1 MSTLFP
7 RTISYKHRTAELV
20 NGVWEFS
27 ETDGTFTGS
36 VQPLTGKELQFLP
49 EGRRDIGLM
58 KVYSNTPLSVSVEG
72 SNIPGDVVI
81 WAGRKWEII
90 RELVFANDLINHYKY
105 IAALFNDGDEND
117 EETTEGEDTATARNA
132 YTGNADGP
140 DRHERED
147 RRRTLER
154 PLQVGHCSASKKGE
168 GGKKPSGHG
177 ERQGN
182 VYLYQ
187 LRRELEPRGLQCI

>member
-7 RTISYKHRTAELV
+7 RNISYRHRTAELV

-72 SNIPGDVVI
+72 SNTPGDIVI

-90 RELVFANDLINHYKY
+90 RELVFANDIINHYKY
-105 IAALFNDGDEND
+105 IAALFNGDEEEEPEED
-117 EETTEGEDTATARNA
+117 GEETTEGEDA
-132 YTGNADGP
+132 
-140 DRHERED
+140 E
-147 RRRTLER
+147 
-154 PLQVGHCSASKKGE
+154 Q
-168 GGKKPSGHG
+168 
-177 ERQGN
+177 
-182 VYLYQ
+182 
-187 LRRELEPRGLQCI
+187 

>member
-7 RTISYKHRTAELV
+7 RTISYKHRTVELV

-72 SNIPGDVVI
+72 SNTPGDIVI

-105 IAALFNDGDEND
+105 IAALFNDGDEEND
-117 EETTEGEDTATARNA
+117 EETTEGEDA
-132 YTGNADGP
+132 
-140 DRHERED
+140 E
-147 RRRTLER
+147 
-154 PLQVGHCSASKKGE
+154 Q
-168 GGKKPSGHG
+168 
-177 ERQGN
+177 
-182 VYLYQ
+182 
-187 LRRELEPRGLQCI
+187 

>member
-7 RTISYKHRTAELV
+7 RTISYKHRASELV

-36 VQPLTGKELQFLP
+36 VQPLTAKELQFLT

-72 SNIPGDVVI
+72 SNTPGDVVL

-90 RELVFANDLINHYKY
+90 RELVFANDIINHYKY
-105 IAALFNDGDEND
+105 IAALFNDGDEDPEEND
-117 EETTEGEDTATARNA
+117 GETTEGEDA
-132 YTGNADGP
+132 
-140 DRHERED
+140 E
-147 RRRTLER
+147 
-154 PLQVGHCSASKKGE
+154 Q
-168 GGKKPSGHG
+168 
-177 ERQGN
+177 
-182 VYLYQ
+182 
-187 LRRELEPRGLQCI
+187 

>member
-7 RTISYKHRTAELV
+7 RTISYKRRTAELV

-36 VQPLTGKELQFLP
+36 VQPVNGKDLQFLP

-72 SNIPGDVVI
+72 SNTPGDIVL

-90 RELVFANDLINHYKY
+90 RELVFANDIINHYKY
-105 IAALFNDGDEND
+105 IAALFNDGDDEEDPEEND
-117 EETTEGEDTATARNA
+117 GETTEGEDA
-132 YTGNADGP
+132 
-140 DRHERED
+140 E
-147 RRRTLER
+147 
-154 PLQVGHCSASKKGE
+154 Q
-168 GGKKPSGHG
+168 
-177 ERQGN
+177 
-182 VYLYQ
+182 
-187 LRRELEPRGLQCI
+187 

>member
-1 MSTLFP
+1 MSTLFQ

-72 SNIPGDVVI
+72 SNTPGDVVI

-105 IAALFNDGDEND
+105 IAALFNDGDEEND
-117 EETTEGEDTATARNA
+117 EETTESEDA
-132 YTGNADGP
+132 
-140 DRHERED
+140 E
-147 RRRTLER
+147 
-154 PLQVGHCSASKKGE
+154 Q
-168 GGKKPSGHG
+168 
-177 ERQGN
+177 
-182 VYLYQ
+182 
-187 LRRELEPRGLQCI
+187 

>member
-1 MSTLFP
+1 MSTLFQ

-20 NGVWEFS
+20 NGVSEFS

-72 SNIPGDVVI
+72 SNTPGDVVI

-105 IAALFNDGDEND
+105 IAALFNDGDEDEEND
-117 EETTEGEDTATARNA
+117 EETTEGEDA
-132 YTGNADGP
+132 
-140 DRHERED
+140 E
-147 RRRTLER
+147 
-154 PLQVGHCSASKKGE
+154 Q
-168 GGKKPSGHG
+168 
-177 ERQGN
+177 
-182 VYLYQ
+182 
-187 LRRELEPRGLQCI
+187 

>member
-72 SNIPGDVVI
+72 SNTPGDVVI

-90 RELVFANDLINHYKY
+90 RQLVFANDLINHYKY
-105 IAALFNDGDEND
+105 IAALFNDGDEDEEND
-117 EETTEGEDTATARNA
+117 EETTEGEDA
-132 YTGNADGP
+132 
-140 DRHERED
+140 E
-147 RRRTLER
+147 
-154 PLQVGHCSASKKGE
+154 Q
-168 GGKKPSGHG
+168 
-177 ERQGN
+177 
-182 VYLYQ
+182 
-187 LRRELEPRGLQCI
+187 

>member
-1 MSTLFP
+1 MSTLFQ
-7 RTISYKHRTAELV
+7 RTIGYKHRTAELV

-58 KVYSNTPLSVSVEG
+58 KVYSNTPLYVSVEG
-72 SNIPGDVVI
+72 SNTPGDVVI

-105 IAALFNDGDEND
+105 IAALFNDGDD
-117 EETTEGEDTATARNA
+117 EETTEGEDA
-132 YTGNADGP
+132 
-140 DRHERED
+140 E
-147 RRRTLER
+147 
-154 PLQVGHCSASKKGE
+154 Q
-168 GGKKPSGHG
+168 
-177 ERQGN
+177 
-182 VYLYQ
+182 
-187 LRRELEPRGLQCI
+187 

>member
-72 SNIPGDVVI
+72 SNTPGDVVI

-105 IAALFNDGDEND
+105 IAALFNDGDEDEEND
-117 EETTEGEDTATARNA
+117 EETTEGEDAEQSRTAI
-132 YTGNADGP
+132 
-140 DRHERED
+140 RHERED
-147 RRRTLER
+147 RSRTMER
-154 PLQVGHCSASKKGE
+154 PLQVGHRRTSKKSE

-177 ERQGN
+177 ECQGN
-182 VYLYQ
+182 VYLHQ
-187 LRRELEPRGLQCI
+187 LRRELEPRGLQCV

>member
-1 MSTLFP
+1 MSTLFQ
-7 RTISYKHRTAELV
+7 RTISYKHRTADLV

-72 SNIPGDVVI
+72 SNTPGDVVI

-105 IAALFNDGDEND
+105 IAALFNDGDD
-117 EETTEGEDTATARNA
+117 EETTEGEYA
-132 YTGNADGP
+132 
-140 DRHERED
+140 E
-147 RRRTLER
+147 
-154 PLQVGHCSASKKGE
+154 Q
-168 GGKKPSGHG
+168 
-177 ERQGN
+177 
-182 VYLYQ
+182 
-187 LRRELEPRGLQCI
+187 

>member
-7 RTISYKHRTAELV
+7 RTIGYKHRNAELV

-72 SNIPGDVVI
+72 SNTPGDIVI

-105 IAALFNDGDEND
+105 IAALFNDGDEDPEEND
-117 EETTEGEDTATARNA
+117 GETTEGEDA
-132 YTGNADGP
+132 
-140 DRHERED
+140 E
-147 RRRTLER
+147 
-154 PLQVGHCSASKKGE
+154 Q
-168 GGKKPSGHG
+168 
-177 ERQGN
+177 
-182 VYLYQ
+182 
-187 LRRELEPRGLQCI
+187 

>member
-72 SNIPGDVVI
+72 SNTPGDVVI

-90 RELVFANDLINHYKY
+90 RELVFANDIINH
-105 IAALFNDGDEND
+105 
-117 EETTEGEDTATARNA
+117 
-132 YTGNADGP
+132 
-140 DRHERED
+140 
-147 RRRTLER
+147 
-154 PLQVGHCSASKKGE
+154 
-168 GGKKPSGHG
+168 
-177 ERQGN
+177 
-182 VYLYQ
+182 
-187 LRRELEPRGLQCI
+187 

>member
-72 SNIPGDVVI
+72 STGI
-81 WAGRKWEII
+81 
-90 RELVFANDLINHYKY
+90 LLY
-105 IAALFNDGDEND
+105 
-117 EETTEGEDTATARNA
+117 ETTNIKIGTNRMVLSFEG
-132 YTGNADGP
+132 
-140 DRHERED
+140 
-147 RRRTLER
+147 
-154 PLQVGHCSASKKGE
+154 
-168 GGKKPSGHG
+168 
-177 ERQGN
+177 
-182 VYLYQ
+182 
-187 LRRELEPRGLQCI
+187 RGLGVRCVSGSCVEITGYVTKIEFVS

>member
-7 RTISYKHRTAELV
+7 RIISYKHRTAELV

-72 SNIPGDVVI
+72 SNTPGDVVI

-105 IAALFNDGDEND
+105 IAALFNDGDEDEEND
-117 EETTEGEDTATARNA
+117 EETTEGEDA
-132 YTGNADGP
+132 
-140 DRHERED
+140 E
-147 RRRTLER
+147 
-154 PLQVGHCSASKKGE
+154 Q
-168 GGKKPSGHG
+168 
-177 ERQGN
+177 
-182 VYLYQ
+182 
-187 LRRELEPRGLQCI
+187 

>member
-7 RTISYKHRTAELV
+7 RTINYKHRTAELV

-72 SNIPGDVVI
+72 SNTPGDVVI

-105 IAALFNDGDEND
+105 IAALFNDGDEDEEND
-117 EETTEGEDTATARNA
+117 EETTEGEDA
-132 YTGNADGP
+132 
-140 DRHERED
+140 E
-147 RRRTLER
+147 
-154 PLQVGHCSASKKGE
+154 Q
-168 GGKKPSGHG
+168 
-177 ERQGN
+177 
-182 VYLYQ
+182 
-187 LRRELEPRGLQCI
+187 

>member
-7 RTISYKHRTAELV
+7 RTISYKHRNAELV

-72 SNIPGDVVI
+72 SNTPGDVVI

-105 IAALFNDGDEND
+105 IAALFNDGDEDEEND
-117 EETTEGEDTATARNA
+117 EETTEGEDA
-132 YTGNADGP
+132 
-140 DRHERED
+140 E
-147 RRRTLER
+147 
-154 PLQVGHCSASKKGE
+154 Q
-168 GGKKPSGHG
+168 
-177 ERQGN
+177 
-182 VYLYQ
+182 
-187 LRRELEPRGLQCI
+187 

>member
-7 RTISYKHRTAELV
+7 RTIGYKHRTAELV

-72 SNIPGDVVI
+72 SNTPGDVVI

-105 IAALFNDGDEND
+105 IAALFNDGDEEEDPEEND
-117 EETTEGEDTATARNA
+117 GETTEGEDA
-132 YTGNADGP
+132 
-140 DRHERED
+140 E
-147 RRRTLER
+147 
-154 PLQVGHCSASKKGE
+154 Q
-168 GGKKPSGHG
+168 
-177 ERQGN
+177 
-182 VYLYQ
+182 
-187 LRRELEPRGLQCI
+187 

>member
-1 MSTLFP
+1 MSTLFQ

-72 SNIPGDVVI
+72 SNTPGDVVI

-90 RELVFANDLINHYKY
+90 RDLVFANDLINHYKY
-105 IAALFNDGDEND
+105 IAALFNDGDEEND
-117 EETTEGEDTATARNA
+117 EETTEGEDA
-132 YTGNADGP
+132 
-140 DRHERED
+140 E
-147 RRRTLER
+147 
-154 PLQVGHCSASKKGE
+154 Q
-168 GGKKPSGHG
+168 
-177 ERQGN
+177 
-182 VYLYQ
+182 
-187 LRRELEPRGLQCI
+187 

>member
-7 RTISYKHRTAELV
+7 RTIGYKHRTAELV

-72 SNIPGDVVI
+72 SNTPGDVVI

-105 IAALFNDGDEND
+105 IAALFNDGDEDPEEND
-117 EETTEGEDTATARNA
+117 GETTEGEDA
-132 YTGNADGP
+132 
-140 DRHERED
+140 E
-147 RRRTLER
+147 
-154 PLQVGHCSASKKGE
+154 Q
-168 GGKKPSGHG
+168 
-177 ERQGN
+177 
-182 VYLYQ
+182 
-187 LRRELEPRGLQCI
+187 

>member
-27 ETDGTFTGS
+27 DTEDGTFTGS

-49 EGRRDIGLM
+49 EGRCDIGLM

-72 SNIPGDVVI
+72 SNTPGDIVI

-105 IAALFNDGDEND
+105 IAALFNGDEEEEPEED
-117 EETTEGEDTATARNA
+117 GEETTEGEDA
-132 YTGNADGP
+132 
-140 DRHERED
+140 E
-147 RRRTLER
+147 
-154 PLQVGHCSASKKGE
+154 Q
-168 GGKKPSGHG
+168 
-177 ERQGN
+177 
-182 VYLYQ
+182 
-187 LRRELEPRGLQCI
+187 

>member
-7 RTISYKHRTAELV
+7 RTINYKHRTAELV

-72 SNIPGDVVI
+72 SNTPGDVVI
-81 WAGRKWEII
+81 WSGRKWEII

-105 IAALFNDGDEND
+105 IAALFNDGDEDEEND
-117 EETTEGEDTATARNA
+117 EETTEGEDA
-132 YTGNADGP
+132 
-140 DRHERED
+140 E
-147 RRRTLER
+147 
-154 PLQVGHCSASKKGE
+154 Q
-168 GGKKPSGHG
+168 
-177 ERQGN
+177 
-182 VYLYQ
+182 
-187 LRRELEPRGLQCI
+187 

>member
-7 RTISYKHRTAELV
+7 RTIGYKHRTAELV

-27 ETDGTFTGS
+27 ETDGTFSGS

-72 SNIPGDVVI
+72 SNTPGDIVI

-90 RELVFANDLINHYKY
+90 RELVFANDIINHYKY
-105 IAALFNDGDEND
+105 IAALFNDGDEEEEEEPEED
-117 EETTEGEDTATARNA
+117 GEETTEGEDA
-132 YTGNADGP
+132 
-140 DRHERED
+140 E
-147 RRRTLER
+147 
-154 PLQVGHCSASKKGE
+154 Q
-168 GGKKPSGHG
+168 
-177 ERQGN
+177 
-182 VYLYQ
+182 
-187 LRRELEPRGLQCI
+187 

>member
-1 MSTLFP
+1 MSTLFQ
-7 RTISYKHRTAELV
+7 RTIGYKHRTADLV

-58 KVYSNTPLSVSVEG
+58 KVYSNTPLYVSVEG
-72 SNIPGDVVI
+72 SNTPGDVVI

-105 IAALFNDGDEND
+105 IAALFNDGDD
-117 EETTEGEDTATARNA
+117 EETTEGEDA
-132 YTGNADGP
+132 
-140 DRHERED
+140 E
-147 RRRTLER
+147 
-154 PLQVGHCSASKKGE
+154 Q
-168 GGKKPSGHG
+168 
-177 ERQGN
+177 
-182 VYLYQ
+182 
-187 LRRELEPRGLQCI
+187 

>member
-7 RTISYKHRTAELV
+7 RIISYKHRTAELV

-72 SNIPGDVVI
+72 SNTPGDVVI

-105 IAALFNDGDEND
+105 IAALFNDGDED
-117 EETTEGEDTATARNA
+117 EEPEEDGEETTEGEDA
-132 YTGNADGP
+132 
-140 DRHERED
+140 E
-147 RRRTLER
+147 
-154 PLQVGHCSASKKGE
+154 Q
-168 GGKKPSGHG
+168 
-177 ERQGN
+177 
-182 VYLYQ
+182 
-187 LRRELEPRGLQCI
+187 

>member
-1 MSTLFP
+1 MSTLFH

-58 KVYSNTPLSVSVEG
+58 KIYSNTPLSVSVEG
-72 SNIPGDVVI
+72 SNTPGDVVI

-105 IAALFNDGDEND
+105 IAALFNDGDEEND
-117 EETTEGEDTATARNA
+117 GETTEGEDA
-132 YTGNADGP
+132 
-140 DRHERED
+140 E
-147 RRRTLER
+147 
-154 PLQVGHCSASKKGE
+154 Q
-168 GGKKPSGHG
+168 
-177 ERQGN
+177 
-182 VYLYQ
+182 
-187 LRRELEPRGLQCI
+187 

>member
-7 RTISYKHRTAELV
+7 RTINYKHRTAELV

-27 ETDGTFTGS
+27 ETDGTFSGS

-72 SNIPGDVVI
+72 SNTPGDIVI

-105 IAALFNDGDEND
+105 IAALFNDGDED
-117 EETTEGEDTATARNA
+117 EEEPAEDGEETTEGEDA
-132 YTGNADGP
+132 
-140 DRHERED
+140 E
-147 RRRTLER
+147 
-154 PLQVGHCSASKKGE
+154 Q
-168 GGKKPSGHG
+168 
-177 ERQGN
+177 
-182 VYLYQ
+182 
-187 LRRELEPRGLQCI
+187 

>member
-7 RTISYKHRTAELV
+7 RTIGYKHRTAELV

-72 SNIPGDVVI
+72 SNTPGDIVI

-105 IAALFNDGDEND
+105 IAALFNDGDEDPEEND
-117 EETTEGEDTATARNA
+117 GETTEGEDA
-132 YTGNADGP
+132 
-140 DRHERED
+140 E
-147 RRRTLER
+147 
-154 PLQVGHCSASKKGE
+154 Q
-168 GGKKPSGHG
+168 
-177 ERQGN
+177 
-182 VYLYQ
+182 
-187 LRRELEPRGLQCI
+187 

>member
-1 MSTLFP
+1 MSTLFL

-72 SNIPGDVVI
+72 SNTPGDVVI

-105 IAALFNDGDEND
+105 IAALFNDGDDEEDQEEND
-117 EETTEGEDTATARNA
+117 EETTEGEDA
-132 YTGNADGP
+132 
-140 DRHERED
+140 E
-147 RRRTLER
+147 
-154 PLQVGHCSASKKGE
+154 Q
-168 GGKKPSGHG
+168 
-177 ERQGN
+177 
-182 VYLYQ
+182 
-187 LRRELEPRGLQCI
+187 

>member
-7 RTISYKHRTAELV
+7 RTIGYKHRTAELV
-20 NGVWEFS
+20 NGVWEFI

-72 SNIPGDVVI
+72 SNTPGDVVI

-105 IAALFNDGDEND
+105 IAALFNDGDD
-117 EETTEGEDTATARNA
+117 EETTEGEDA
-132 YTGNADGP
+132 
-140 DRHERED
+140 E
-147 RRRTLER
+147 
-154 PLQVGHCSASKKGE
+154 Q
-168 GGKKPSGHG
+168 
-177 ERQGN
+177 
-182 VYLYQ
+182 
-187 LRRELEPRGLQCI
+187 

>member
-72 SNIPGDVVI
+72 SNTPGDVVI
-81 WAGRKWEII
+81 WSGRKWEII
-90 RELVFANDLINHYKY
+90 RELVFANDVINHYKY
-105 IAALFNDGDEND
+105 IAALFNDGDD
-117 EETTEGEDTATARNA
+117 
-132 YTGNADGP
+132 
-140 DRHERED
+140 
-147 RRRTLER
+147 
-154 PLQVGHCSASKKGE
+154 
-168 GGKKPSGHG
+168 
-177 ERQGN
+177 
-182 VYLYQ
+182 
-187 LRRELEPRGLQCI
+187 